1 MIYDFIIL
9 GGGIS
14 GLYTAYKLHKKHPR
28 KTILILEKEG
38 YLGGRVYTFH
48 NKYMTV
54 DAGAG
59 RFSKNHLLLM
69 QLLRELKL
77 TSKIWPITSSAVYAP
92 SDGSG
97 SMYNSIMDAPM
108 LTRSDVFSTDIG
120 MALLDISLG
129 RDNIPSAGLLVKVIL
144 ASRLESK
151 EDLIRVN
158 FVDYAKR
165 FLSPAE
171 LKLVIDSFGY
181 YSELVLMNAYD
192 AIQLMDHL
200 GPQNQFYV
208 LGGGLSQMI
217 ERLVRK
223 LDSKYISIYKQKTVE
238 GIEVT
243 DQDEF
248 LVNVSEN
255 KRPYVG
261 KVCICA
267 LPKQVLEKI
276 PLFRPFYPFIKQIVC
291 APLCRIYS
299 KFPTVEGKS
308 WFSGLPKFTTN
319 NNLRMVIPVSEE
331 EGIIMVSYTDNK
343 FANYWKKIYDKEGVQ
358 GVNDRIAFYMK
369 ESTGIDIPGAI
380 DTQVFYWGCGVG
392 YWGVGADSV
401 AISGAMIRPI
411 VDLNLFVCGE
421 HFSAGFQQWMEGGLE
436 TSEKVIA
443 FV

>member
-59 RFSKNHLLLM
+59 RFSKNHTLLM

-108 LTRSDVFSTDIG
+108 LTRSGFSTDIG
-120 MALLDISLG
+120 MVALDISLG
-129 RDNIPSAGLLVKVIL
+129 RENNPSTGLLVKVIL

-165 FLSPAE
+165 FLNPAE

-217 ERLVRK
+217 ERLVHK

-243 DQDEF
+243 DQDDF
-248 LVNVSEN
+248 LVNVLEN

-276 PLFRPFYPFIKQIVC
+276 PFFRPFYPLIKQIVC

-319 NNLRMVIPVSEE
+319 NNLRMVIPVKEE

-343 FANYWKKIYDKEGVQ
+343 FANYWKKIYEKEGVR

-369 ESTGIDIPGAI
+369 ESTGINIPGAI

-392 YWGVGADSV
+392 YWGVGADSA

-436 TSEKVIA
+436 TSEKVLTY
-443 FV
+443 F

>member
-14 GLYTAYKLHKKHPR
+14 GLYTAHKLHKKYPR

-108 LTRSDVFSTDIG
+108 LTRSGLSTDIG
-120 MALLDISLG
+120 MEVLDIALG
-129 RDNIPSAGLLVKVIL
+129 QSNNPSTGLLVKVIL

-165 FLSPAE
+165 FLNPAE

-208 LGGGLSQMI
+208 LGGGLSQII
-217 ERLVRK
+217 ERLVHK

-276 PLFRPFYPFIKQIVC
+276 SLFRPFYPLIKQIVC

-319 NNLRMVIPVSEE
+319 NNLRMVIPVKEE

-343 FANYWKKIYDKEGVQ
+343 FANYWKKIYEKEGVQ

-369 ESTGIDIPGAI
+369 ESTGIDIPRAI

-436 TSEKVIA
+436 TSEKVLTY
-443 FV
+443 F

>member
-14 GLYTAYKLHKKHPR
+14 GLYTAHKLHKKHPR

-59 RFSKNHLLLM
+59 RFSKNHTLLM

-108 LTRSDVFSTDIG
+108 LTRSGLSTDIG
-120 MALLDISLG
+120 MEVLDIALG
-129 RDNIPSAGLLVKVIL
+129 QSNNPSAGLLVKVIL

-151 EDLIRVN
+151 EDLIQIN

-181 YSELVLMNAYD
+181 YSELVIMNAYD

-208 LGGGLSQMI
+208 LGGGLSQII
-217 ERLVRK
+217 ERLVHK
-223 LDSKYISIYKQKTVE
+223 LESKYISIYKQKTVE

-243 DQDEF
+243 DQDDF
-248 LVNVSEN
+248 LVKVLEN
-255 KRPYVG
+255 KRPYIG

-276 PLFRPFYPFIKQIVC
+276 SLFRPFYPLIKQIVC

-319 NNLRMVIPVSEE
+319 NNLRMVIPVKEE

-343 FANYWKKIYDKEGVQ
+343 FANYWKKIYEKEGVQ

-369 ESTGIDIPGAI
+369 ESTGINIPGAI

-436 TSEKVIA
+436 TSEKVLTY
-443 FV
+443 F

>member
-14 GLYTAYKLHKKHPR
+14 GLYTAHKLHKKHPR

-59 RFSKNHLLLM
+59 RFSKNHTLLM

-108 LTRSDVFSTDIG
+108 LTRSGLSTDIG
-120 MALLDISLG
+120 MEVLDIALG
-129 RDNIPSAGLLVKVIL
+129 QSNIPSAGLLVKVIL

-165 FLSPAE
+165 FLNPAE

-208 LGGGLSQMI
+208 LGGGLSQII
-217 ERLVRK
+217 ERLVHK
-223 LDSKYISIYKQKTVE
+223 LESKYISIYKQKTVE

-243 DQDEF
+243 DQDDF
-248 LVNVSEN
+248 LVKVSEN

-276 PLFRPFYPFIKQIVC
+276 SLFRPFYPLIKQIVC

-319 NNLRMVIPVSEE
+319 NNLRMVIPVKEE

-358 GVNDRIAFYMK
+358 EVNRRIAFYMK

-401 AISGAMIRPI
+401 AISDAMIRPI

>member
-59 RFSKNHLLLM
+59 RFSKNHVLLM
-69 QLLRELKL
+69 QLLRDLKL

-92 SDGSG
+92 ADGTG
-97 SMYNSIMDAPM
+97 NMYNSIMDAPM
-108 LTRSDVFSTDIG
+108 LTRSGLSTDIG
-120 MALLDISLG
+120 MEVLDIALG
-129 RDNIPSAGLLVKVIL
+129 QSNNPSTGLLVRVIL
-144 ASRLESK
+144 ASRSESK
-151 EDLIRVN
+151 EDLIQIN

-165 FLSPAE
+165 FLNQSE
-171 LKLVIDSFGY
+171 LQLVIDSFGY

-200 GPQNQFYV
+200 GPQNEFYV
-208 LGGGLSQMI
+208 LGGGLSQII

-238 GIEVT
+238 GIQITEE
-243 DQDEF
+243 DEF
-248 LVNVSEN
+248 LVKVLEN
-255 KRPYVG
+255 KREFRG

-276 PLFRPFYPFIKQIVC
+276 PLFRTFLPLIQQIVC

-299 KFPTVEGKS
+299 KFPTVDGKA

-319 NNLRMVIPVSEE
+319 NNLRMVIPVGEE
-331 EGIIMVSYTDNK
+331 DGIIMVSYTDNK

-369 ESTGIDIPGAI
+369 ESTGIDIPRAI

-392 YWGVGADSV
+392 YWGVGADSIAV
-401 AISGAMIRPI
+401 SGAMIRPI

-436 TSEKVIA
+436 TSEQVLKFI
-443 FV
+443 